1 MQWQA
6 IVDFDGTISRED
18 TTDAILTRFADP
30 HWHAIEDE
38 WLAGRI
44 GSRDCMRRQIGLLR
58 VSPQALDAFVEQI
71 EIDWGFSAFVR
82 LCARH
87 DIPVTVVSDGLDRT
101 IHAVLTRAGL
111 GHLRVVANH
120 LSHVG
125 ADRWSLS
132 SPHAATSGACM
143 SGTCKCAVAD
153 SLPRPL
159 TLLVGDGKSDHC
171 VAGEADLVFAKKGLI
186 AHCRELGLPHRP
198 FTDFS
203 EATGLLEDLLR
214 TEAESPA
221 RELMRDFTKDL
232 ING

>member
-6 IVDFDGTISRED
+6 IVDFDGTISRQD
-18 TTDAILTRFADP
+18 TTDQILTRFAEP
-30 HWHAIEDE
+30 QWQVIEED

-44 GSRDCMRRQIGLLR
+44 GSRECMQRQIELLS
-58 VSPQALDAFVEQI
+58 VSPAELAAFVDEI
-71 EIDWGFSAFVR
+71 EIDWGFSSFVR
-82 LCARH
+82 LCGRH

-101 IHAVLTRAGL
+101 IHAVLTRVGL

-120 LSHVG
+120 LSYVG

-132 SPHAATSGACM
+132 SPHAAPTGTCT
-143 SGTCKCAVAD
+143 SGTCKCAIAHAMH
-153 SLPRPL
+153 RPL

-186 AHCRELGLPHRP
+186 AHCREHGLPHRP

-203 EATGLLEDLLR
+203 EATSLLEDLLR
-214 TEAESPA
+214 AEAASPA
-221 RELMRDFTKDL
+221 REFTKDM
-232 ING
+232 IDG